1 MPPVPSAIHVPAQ
14 DSTATSPVIPTPP
27 PVAGATFSKWL
38 PWWAGVF
45 ALATIAVGVFFFF
58 PRHIHALTEKDTV
71 VLSDFVNTTGDPV
84 FDGTLKQALAV
95 QLEQS
100 PYLNLLPESK
110 IQDALRF
117 MGRKPDERI
126 IKDLAREISQ
136 RENAKAIISGSISS
150 LGSNY
155 VITVEATNAQ
165 SGDSLARQQ
174 VEAAGKEQV
183 LKSLDNAASD
193 LRQKLGE
200 SLSSV
205 QQFTTPLELATT
217 SPLEALKQFSLGQGL
232 HNHLDESAA
241 IPELK
246 HAVDLDPNFAMSY
259 AVLGVVNSNVGN
271 AKRAGQYITK
281 EIGR

>member
-1 MPPVPSAIHVPAQ
+1 MTLSALAPALFLYPPAPFPPLVPCRQFLPR
-14 DSTATSPVIPTPP
+14 STFPHNIRPP
-27 PVAGATFSKWL
+27 LPPSFRLLHRLRATFSKWL
-38 PWWAGVF
+38 AWLAGVF
-45 ALATIAVGVFFFF
+45 VLAAIAVGVFFFF
-58 PRHIHALTEKDTV
+58 PRHTHALTEKDTV
-71 VLSDFVNTTGDPV
+71 VLSDFVNTTGDAV

-174 VEAAGKEQV
+174 VEAQGRN
-183 LKSLDNAASD
+183 KS
-193 LRQKLGE
+193 
-200 SLSSV
+200 
-205 QQFTTPLELATT
+205 
-217 SPLEALKQFSLGQGL
+217 
-232 HNHLDESAA
+232 
-241 IPELK
+241 
-246 HAVDLDPNFAMSY
+246 
-259 AVLGVVNSNVGN
+259 
-271 AKRAGQYITK
+271 
-281 EIGR
+281 